1 MPIRPNAESRLI
13 SALVNIQ
20 DVEAARRFGIHPEML
35 VSYQAEYR
43 WLISFPPTYAHQ
55 PSVESLKTKFTDFPY
70 SEAYTDVAFICSE
83 VKQQHNK
90 RQLVRMTRDL
100 SHALYDDDV
109 DEAYA
114 VLSSMAVPGN
124 TLSYEL
130 TNTLHDLSFLDNY
143 EDDEMTIGTP
153 WKSLQDATGG
163 LYDGDL
169 IYLAARP
176 GQGKSWSLA
185 SFIDVALMEGKK
197 VMMFSLEMPKKQVMP
212 RIHTLLAKSL
222 GIKDVRHLDLK
233 GKTFDPIAYRKL
245 GQRIKEEVPG
255 ELFVVDTSKGS
266 ISPSHVHD
274 MSKDMDFVLID
285 YVGLMASPL
294 GGRAVDDWRTMAAIS
309 NILKETAVQRNIPI
323 LAAAQIN
330 REGDTTGNRPPK
342 LKNLAQSDA
351 LGQDADVA
359 ITMKQ
364 LSKTVAVYSLEKNRS
379 GEGGALWNTMYLPNE
394 GRFDE
399 IGFDRA
405 RDMRERDAD
414 REMDD

>member
-13 SALVNIQ
+13 SALVNVQ
-20 DVEAARRFGIHPEML
+20 DVEAARRFGIHPDML

-43 WLISFPPTYAHQ
+43 WLISFPSTFAHQ
-55 PSVESLKTKFTDFPY
+55 PSVESLKTKFPDFPY
-70 SEAYTDVAFICSE
+70 SDAYTDVAFICSE

-90 RQLVRMTRDL
+90 RQLVRTARNL
-100 SHALYDDDV
+100 SQALYDDDV
-109 DEAYA
+109 DEAYGI
-114 VLSSMAVPGN
+114 LSSLSIPGN

-130 TNTLHDLSFLDNY
+130 TNALHDMDFLDNY
-143 EDDEMTIGTP
+143 DVCEETITTP
-153 WKSLQDATGG
+153 WNTLQTATGG
-163 LYDGDL
+163 LHNGDL

-185 SFIDVALMEGKK
+185 SFADMALMEGKK

-222 GIKDVRHLDLK
+222 GMRDVRHLDLK

-245 GQRIKEEVPG
+245 ATRIKEEVPG

-274 MSKDMDFVLID
+274 MSKDMDLVLID

-309 NILKETAVQRNIPI
+309 NILKETAIQRDIPV

-330 REGDTTGNRPPK
+330 REGDTTGNKPPK
-342 LKNLAQSDA
+342 LKNLSQSDA

-394 GRFDE
+394 GRFEE

-405 RDMRERDAD
+405 RDMRERDAE
-414 REMDD
+414 REMD